1 MKNLFRHFRKSLDAF
16 LSGGIASLS
25 AVIAVAFA
33 VFVWVLV
40 SYLLGYVNS
49 FAFEVYSKVGIVAFV
64 NDSVTEAAIPEIER
78 DIKAI
83 EGVKKVVYVSPEEA
97 LKEFEQSLGAYGDIA
112 SDLPYN
118 PIPPSF
124 EVYVESPAYL
134 SRVGEALRDMGVF
147 DDVLVPSDF
156 ALKLTALMESTRRF
170 IYSIMLLFVFMS
182 FVMIF
187 LTISASVSSHRDE
200 IEVYRYMGASLSYIY
215 APFVLLG
222 FLYGVV
228 GSAVGVAFA
237 LFAASVLKPH
247 IENLSQVIF
256 GIVVKPS
263 SEVWVAAAVA
273 LLIGLGVALAATALS
288 VRRFTA
294 ELEVNTL

>member
-16 LSGGIASLS
+16 WCGGIASLS
-25 AVIAVAFA
+25 AVIAVAFS

-64 NDSVTEAAIPEIER
+64 NDSVTDAAIPEIER

-83 EGVKKVVYVSPEEA
+83 EGVKKVVYVSPEKA

-134 SRVGEALRDMGVF
+134 SRVGETLTDMGVF

-156 ALKLTALMESTRRF
+156 ALKLTALMETARKF
-170 IYSIMLLFVFMS
+170 IYSITLLFVFMS

-222 FLYGVV
+222 FLYGFV

-237 LFAASVLKPH
+237 LFAASVLNPH

-256 GIVVKPS
+256 GIVVRPS
-263 SEVWVAAAVA
+263 SGVWVAAAVA